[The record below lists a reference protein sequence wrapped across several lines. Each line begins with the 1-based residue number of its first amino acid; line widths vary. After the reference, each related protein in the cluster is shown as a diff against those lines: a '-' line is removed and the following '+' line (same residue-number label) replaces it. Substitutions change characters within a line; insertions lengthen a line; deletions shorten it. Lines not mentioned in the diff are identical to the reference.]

1 MLGNKVFYIQA
12 YIAQKLFSK
21 LIYVRKLIC
30 FKRYFLIMSN
40 SIREIKIE
48 EVYKDMSGIYID
60 F

>member
-1 MLGNKVFYIQA
+1 MLGNKVFYNKA

-21 LIYVRKLIC
+21 LIYVRKLFC
-30 FKRYFLIMSN
+30 LKKYSLIIFN

-48 EVYKDMSGIYID
+48 EVYKDMSGIYMD